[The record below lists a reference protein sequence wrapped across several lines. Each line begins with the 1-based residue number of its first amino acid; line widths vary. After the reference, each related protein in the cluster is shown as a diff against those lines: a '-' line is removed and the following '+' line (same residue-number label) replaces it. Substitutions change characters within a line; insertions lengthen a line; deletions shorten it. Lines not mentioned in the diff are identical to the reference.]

1 MNPKPREQT
10 VDSWICL
17 FVPQKRI
24 YKPKARLVDHLAPAA
39 LGWGT
44 EVGAG
49 RSYPGAH
56 LSCITSEMSV
66 KGPKCCR
73 RC

>member
-44 EVGAG
+44 EVGVG
-49 RSYPGAH
+49 RSW
-56 LSCITSEMSV
+56 
-66 KGPKCCR
+66 
-73 RC
+73 